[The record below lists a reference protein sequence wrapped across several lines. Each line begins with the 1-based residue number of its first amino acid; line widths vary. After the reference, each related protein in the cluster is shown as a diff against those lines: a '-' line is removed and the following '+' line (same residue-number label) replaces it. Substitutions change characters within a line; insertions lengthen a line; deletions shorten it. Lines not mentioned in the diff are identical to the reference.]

1 MSLEKMNE
9 KMMRKYLKDNRI
21 DIGKPEYEE
30 DSFFRRFNL
39 FFRDETISFR
49 NSVAD
54 LYENCITS
62 AAYSGTGPHYEI
74 TGVHGSRCNYDGM
87 YSRMEEAQK
96 LFLSVFREDQRQYY
110 NRILSNIQLMSVISC
125 IYNLKSDYRIVIKD
139 YYISEKMTSD
149 LRKVGAGS
157 SQSTFD
163 RLKKRAIRQLT
174 EDYNM
179 YITTNEN
186 ILNMLSSLERTAED
200 YKNYIDEQ
208 LMF

>member
-74 TGVHGSRCNYDGM
+74 TGVHGSRNSFDGM
-87 YSRMEEAQK
+87 YNRMAETQK
-96 LFLSVFREDQRQYY
+96 VFLYSFRESQSQYSR
-110 NRILSNIQLMSVISC
+110 RILNKIQLMSVICC
-125 IYNLKSDYRIVIKD
+125 IYNLKNDYRVVIKD
-139 YYISEKMTSD
+139 YYVDEKMTSD
-149 LRKVGAGS
+149 LKKVGAGA

-174 EDYNM
+174 EDYNF

-186 ILNMLSSLERTAED
+186 ILNMVSSLEKTTED
-200 YKNYIDEQ
+200 YKNYIDERF
-208 LMF
+208 MF